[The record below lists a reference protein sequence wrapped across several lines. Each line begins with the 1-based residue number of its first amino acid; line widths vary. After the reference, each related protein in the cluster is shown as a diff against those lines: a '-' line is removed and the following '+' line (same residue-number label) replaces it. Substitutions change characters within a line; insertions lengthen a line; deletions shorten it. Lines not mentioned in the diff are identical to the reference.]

1 MAGGPAAEGQEMGMR
16 HNGTKARLED
26 IRRLSERTG
35 SLMGLFDGRLRN
47 AAEAEAMV
55 TQTFRAAMANHAEHG
70 EAFSFRTEA
79 KGLRGRCPV
88 TFNNGAAR
96 RRLLEHGYL
105 MEEKRSGGIVL
116 VITQSLADLLD
127 AHFARKDAR

>member
-1 MAGGPAAEGQEMGMR
+1 MSMR

-26 IRRLSERTG
+26 IRRLSERTD

-47 AAEAEAMV
+47 AAEAEEMV
-55 TQTFRAAMANHAEHG
+55 SQTFRAAIANHAEHG
-70 EAFSFRTEA
+70 EAFSFRAEA
-79 KGLRGRCPV
+79 KGLRGQCPIA
-88 TFNNGAAR
+88 FNNGAAYG
-96 RRLLEHGYL
+96 RLLDRGYL

-116 VITQSLADLLD
+116 VITQALVDLLD